1 MSRIKIYD
9 KYASTKQR
17 ATADDAHGLNGDTI
31 ERLAERFEKFI
42 PKMAG
47 VRANTVTEMDKILP
61 KDASW
66 SPEAFS
72 KRGNVPGGVS
82 MGGNTF
88 HTNQRPYDPAFESP
102 DRQMYPV
109 HRILSNRYSRMF
121 YKLDPVIGTA
131 VDLRSELMWG
141 NFTLSGEGVD
151 GEVKNTLEYMVEET
165 KLRTM
170 LPYLNRE
177 YDVVGEVAP
186 HLFFDDA
193 KGIWTHLTL
202 LNPDQLE
209 IIDAPFIRMEPIA
222 EFVPDDR
229 LYEVLTSNNVLLRQV
244 RDTMPAELVSRLM
257 SRQNIPLLPTNFT
270 FIPRKLHPY
279 DVRGTSIISR
289 MWRILMYEDA
299 VFNASIATARR
310 ACFVAGTQVMT
321 PSGAKPIEQLRK
333 GDMVIGGSGKP
344 QEVLDAWEEKPSTEG
359 LVNIDVLGT
368 ETLRVTPNHKFTVWT
383 PQRNCACGCGEPVG
397 YNGSGYRSAFV
408 SGHHMRLG
416 RTRNVSTGK
425 TIAGASFDWKIY
437 STEPKIRA
445 LSSYD
450 PIKELEA
457 KDIQP
462 GDFMLMPRTFVERP
476 TDIKPEQARLAGYY
490 VAEGSRHL
498 KDNNKLM
505 HWTFSLAEYS
515 TWVSDALSCGHV
527 IGLQMTRHKR
537 LPHEGNH
544 CNRTGRVGASV
555 LSLHKQKD
563 AWFAEWCFANFGVG
577 SANKSFSEEV
587 MSWPL
592 ALKEELLRG
601 YYRGDGHLEQTT
613 SSGDCSQVSAAS
625 TSRALIYQIRLL
637 LAQLGIFSS
646 ISHNPKNTEN
656 WNDCWI
662 ISSTGRDAR
671 ALAKLVWG
679 VEIKSAREKHA
690 AAGTEYTGGGARTW
704 SDDKFLYVPV
714 QQVVRTS
721 DVVPTYNISVANDHS
736 YLVSGGI
743 CSMNSSP
750 LKVAKL
756 GNPASGW
763 IPDPDNERRLL
774 ELLAQAELDPQCF
787 VPETLVTLGDGT
799 HRQIGDI
806 RRGDVVLDRNGQ
818 PAEVANVYNE
828 FTHDL
833 VRITLAGGEEFECTP
848 NHAWPVFGSSRVCQC
863 GCNTPI
869 DHGNFAPLHAVGQRN
884 IQYWRHPNAPRK
896 IKDVQYRFL
905 RDFDPNQRLEAKD
918 IRPGDFLKMP
928 RKFKERTTSC
938 SLDQAW
944 LLGLYAAQ
952 GNTADVYLREDGT
965 VRLGVEWSLNAA
977 ETHLADR
984 IDQILGREVNRFFG
998 HKHNLQVRART
1009 NEDTAIA
1016 AWLIKHA
1023 GTGAR
1028 DKSLSV
1034 EVMQWPLSYKLA
1046 FLEGFVA
1053 GDGAAIVA
1061 RNGRAV
1067 IEVCS
1072 ASLQLIRQVKQIIT
1086 QLGALASFDERSQ
1099 PTNSFGTGNVIYRLQ
1114 VYGELAA
1121 DLAARA
1127 KNKAAIKPKKHKSF
1141 FWSDE
1146 DYVYAR
1152 VLKVERLHFST
1163 PRRVVNLSV
1172 HGDHSYQVCG
1182 VGTYNSWLCYH
1193 YGVQFEL
1200 VGDPGRVMT
1209 IDKHWDLIERVK
1221 MVAMGISKAFIHGE
1235 ISYASAA
1242 TGLTVFLQSLKA
1254 RRQMFEAQWL
1264 MPKFFKPVSVINKWV
1279 KPSQAELSH
1288 RVRVRRS
1295 HRELMEDKRY
1305 IMPTLTWDRTLD
1317 PSIDAEMIRAM
1328 QALQQLG
1335 IKFSPST
1342 LMSTV
1347 HRDFQEET
1355 EQLARDGEHMKK
1367 MYAEHPEL
1375 ALSMGAQGPG
1385 GGNTVMSPP
1394 LPAIPPE
1401 QFGEE
1406 PPAPAPAAAPEASPQ
1421 SIWDEDGKYGCWHES
1436 DYADLITLMHGEE
1449 VESEPW
1455 AELARDPHMQHA
1467 IGQDDHSGI
1476 WNVIENWL
1484 AEHDYPA
1491 RDIIDL
1497 EDILKHHGLLRSPT
1511 FDDLEKLIDGPLV

>member
-9 KYASTKQR
+9 KYASIKKH
-17 ATADDAHGLNGDTI
+17 ADESEAHGLQGDTI
-31 ERLAERFEKFI
+31 ERLAERFEKFV

-61 KDASW
+61 KNASW

-109 HRILSNRYSRMF
+109 HRILANRYWRLF

-141 NFTLSGEGVD
+141 NFTLSGEGID
-151 GEVKNTLEYMVEET
+151 GEVKDTLEYMVEET

-289 MWRILMYEDA
+289 MWRILMYEDCFRA
-299 VFNASIATARR
+299 GTMVSLADGSSKPIEQVCVGDKVLDRLGYEQIVTASVEKSPQKLYEIKLFGGVTLAATATHRWPVWAYPRTCQCGCGEDVNKFKSFKATHVAKNAEITWKTYGNASDSRWSRCRLPSAYNPYQKIETKDLKVEDYLLVPRKFDVRETDATPDYARLLGYYLAEGSISQLSNEEKVGVHFDFHINEKETYAKDVVDICAKLGVVAQIYDNAARNACTVTVHKYEYSWLAEKLSADAGRFSHAKQLSAEVISWPVRLKRELLIGYWRGDGSKTIRLVPTRSISLSWMTVSEQLASQLWLVCAQVGWPVTSKTITRHRCKDGRNRKLRHEMTIKGPLVDEVIKATYGIVIERSVDSNAWSKVWLDDDFVYYPIKAITKLEDEEPVFGLTVSGDHSYIANGLGTYNSIFNASIATARR
-310 ACFVAGTQVMT
+310 A
-321 PSGAKPIEQLRK
+321 
-333 GDMVIGGSGKP
+333 
-344 QEVLDAWEEKPSTEG
+344 
-359 LVNIDVLGT
+359 
-368 ETLRVTPNHKFTVWT
+368 
-383 PQRNCACGCGEPVG
+383 
-397 YNGSGYRSAFV
+397 SA
-408 SGHHMRLG
+408 
-416 RTRNVSTGK
+416 
-425 TIAGASFDWKIY
+425 
-437 STEPKIRA
+437 
-445 LSSYD
+445 
-450 PIKELEA
+450 
-457 KDIQP
+457 
-462 GDFMLMPRTFVERP
+462 
-476 TDIKPEQARLAGYY
+476 
-490 VAEGSRHL
+490 
-498 KDNNKLM
+498 
-505 HWTFSLAEYS
+505 
-515 TWVSDALSCGHV
+515 
-527 IGLQMTRHKR
+527 
-537 LPHEGNH
+537 
-544 CNRTGRVGASV
+544 
-555 LSLHKQKD
+555 
-563 AWFAEWCFANFGVG
+563 
-577 SANKSFSEEV
+577 
-587 MSWPL
+587 
-592 ALKEELLRG
+592 
-601 YYRGDGHLEQTT
+601 
-613 SSGDCSQVSAAS
+613 
-625 TSRALIYQIRLL
+625 
-637 LAQLGIFSS
+637 
-646 ISHNPKNTEN
+646 
-656 WNDCWI
+656 
-662 ISSTGRDAR
+662 
-671 ALAKLVWG
+671 
-679 VEIKSAREKHA
+679 
-690 AAGTEYTGGGARTW
+690 
-704 SDDKFLYVPV
+704 
-714 QQVVRTS
+714 
-721 DVVPTYNISVANDHS
+721 
-736 YLVSGGI
+736 
-743 CSMNSSP
+743 P

-787 VPETLVTLGDGT
+787 TPETLVTLGDGT
-799 HRQIGDI
+799 HRQIGNI
-806 RRGDVVLDRNGQ
+806 KPGDVVLDRNGH
-818 PAEVANVYNE
+818 PSEVADVYDE
-828 FTHDL
+828 LTHDL
-833 VRITLAGGEEFECTP
+833 VRITLAGGEEFDCTP
-848 NHAWPVFGSSRVCQC
+848 NHAWPVFGSPRVCQC
-863 GCNTPI
+863 GCDTPI
-869 DHGNFAPLHAVGQRN
+869 SQGNFAPFHAGGKPG

-896 IKDVQYRFL
+896 IKDVQFRFL
-905 RDFDPNQRLEAKD
+905 KDFDPNQRLAAKD

-928 RKFKERTTSC
+928 RSFKERAPTCTE
-938 SLDQAW
+938 DQAW
-944 LLGLYAAQ
+944 LLGLYAAE
-952 GNTADVYLREDGT
+952 GNIVNTYLREDGT

-984 IDQILGREVNRFFG
+984 IDTILGRKISRFFNRE
-998 HKHNLQVRART
+998 HNLQVCART
-1009 NEDTAIA
+1009 NGDTGIA
-1016 AWLIKHA
+1016 TWLAKHA

-1034 EVMQWPLSYKLA
+1034 EVMQWPLTHKLA
-1046 FLEGFVA
+1046 FLEGYVA
-1053 GDGAAIVA
+1053 GDGAAVIV
-1061 RNGRAV
+1061 NSGRAV
-1067 IEVCS
+1067 IEVSS

-1086 QLGALASFDERSQ
+1086 QLGSLASFEEHSQ
-1099 PTNSFGTGNVIYRLQ
+1099 PINSFGHGNTIYRLQ
-1114 VYGELAA
+1114 IYGELAA
-1121 DLAARA
+1121 DLAINA
-1127 KNKAAIKPKKHKSF
+1127 KNVDAIRPKRHKSF
-1141 FWSDE
+1141 SWSDE
-1146 DYVYAR
+1146 NYVYAR
-1152 VLKVERLHFST
+1152 VLKVEQLHFAE
-1163 PRRVVNLSV
+1163 PKRVVNLSV

-1221 MVAMGISKAFIHGE
+1221 MVAMGISKSFVHGE
-1235 ISYASAA
+1235 VSYASAA

-1295 HRELMEDKRY
+1295 HRELLEDKRY

-1347 HRDFQEET
+1347 HRDFQEEIQ
-1355 EQLARDGEHMKK
+1355 QLARDGEHMKK
-1367 MYAEHPEL
+1367 MYGEHPEL
-1375 ALSMGAQGPG
+1375 AFSMGSQGPG
-1385 GGNTVMSPP
+1385 GNNTVMAPP
-1394 LPAIPPE
+1394 LPGIPPE
-1401 QFGEE
+1401 QFGDA
-1406 PPAPAPAAAPEASPQ
+1406 PAPEPAAAPEAPVS
-1421 SIWDEDGKYGCWHES
+1421 SIWNEEGKYGCWHQS
-1436 DYADLITLMHGEE
+1436 DLQDLISLMHGGD
-1449 VESEPW
+1449 VDSEPW
-1455 AELARDPHMQHA
+1455 SDLAKDPRVQVA
-1467 IGQDDHSGI
+1467 IQQDDHAQVWSA
-1476 WNVIENWL
+1476 IEGWMTD
-1484 AEHDYPA
+1484 HDYPA

-1497 EDILKHHGLLRSPT
+1497 EDILKHYGVVRSAT
-1511 FDDLEKLIDGPLV
+1511 FEDLEKLIDGPIV